1 MALTPYNLLKACTG
15 VSEANKEIC
24 VAHSIKH
31 RDNYREYAHAT
42 LCKFLLSLPRHM
54 LDEPEKKKHKKA
66 SRPMPT
72 CYSNAFVFS
81 LWRVHMKPKIS
92 NRKYYRQL
100 DELKKERT
108 GYIHIII
115 ISLSIILIQGSFIYM
130 YLADLDSLIARI
142 ILSSIIPFMGL
153 LLFSIY
159 YLVKSTQQYKKYINK
174 NKRVY
179 YKNKI

>member
-1 MALTPYNLLKACTG
+1 
-15 VSEANKEIC
+15 
-24 VAHSIKH
+24 
-31 RDNYREYAHAT
+31 
-42 LCKFLLSLPRHM
+42 
-54 LDEPEKKKHKKA
+54 
-66 SRPMPT
+66 MPT
-72 CYSNAFVFS
+72 CYSNTFVFS

-100 DELKKERT
+100 DEFKKERN

-159 YLVKSTQQYKKYINK
+159 YLVKSAQQYKKYINK